1 MTLKRTIETG
11 SKNFGNGLKAS
22 KVQVVEAKKKPEVRK
37 KHLTKSEIILNFK
50 ALEEKHVKEH

>member
-37 KHLTKSEIILNFK
+37 KHLTKSETSWAELCQ
-50 ALEEKHVKEH
+50 AQVKLG